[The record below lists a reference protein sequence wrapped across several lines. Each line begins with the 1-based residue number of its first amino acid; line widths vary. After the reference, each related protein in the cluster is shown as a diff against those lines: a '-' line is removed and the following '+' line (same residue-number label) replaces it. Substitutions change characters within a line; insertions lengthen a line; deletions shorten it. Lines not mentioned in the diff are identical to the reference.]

1 MMFGLYVISFQ
12 VLTIVLFGV
21 FIRIDSTSTESSSL
35 SQSFVL
41 LLGYTLISIRYRLY
55 DWTTLTNLIFI
66 SAITFQ
72 WNTLFYIFWTSCV
85 NSSFSATANITSDV
99 VVASVQ
105 AILCI
110 LVTLNVFL
118 GRLTH
123 LQMFVIALI
132 EIIGFSLNV
141 AIENKKINAVLGGG
155 GVTIFLFAATF
166 AFCIKL
172 LNYKTLKS
180 TEDFSYN
187 SGVFKIIGLVLLV
200 FAWPSFNQMGATIDS
215 TNVAATANL
224 GPSSYYNTIFA
235 LSTGIICS
243 LTLQSYGNRV
253 NLHKFIMNIFN
264 VIFLLFR
271 QEY

>member
-1 MMFGLYVISFQ
+1 MFGLYVISFQ
-12 VLTIVLFGV
+12 VLTIVLFGI

-35 SQSFVL
+35 SQSFIL

-72 WNTLFYIFWTSCV
+72 WNTLFYIFWTSCA
-85 NSSFSATANITSDV
+85 NATFTSTSNITNDV
-99 VVASVQ
+99 IVASVQ

-110 LVTLNVFL
+110 LVTLNTFL
-118 GRLTH
+118 GRMTH
-123 LQMFVIALI
+123 LQMFVVSLI
-132 EIIGFSLNV
+132 EIVGFSLNV
-141 AIENKKINAVLGGG
+141 VIENKKINAVLGGG
-155 GVTIFLFAATF
+155 GVTIFLFAVTF
-166 AFCIKL
+166 SFCIKL
-172 LNYKTLKS
+172 LNYKSLKI

-187 SGVFKIIGLVLLV
+187 SGIFKIIGLVLMV
-200 FAWPSFNQMGATIDS
+200 FSWPSFNQMGATIDS
-215 TNVAATANL
+215 TVVSSTANL
-224 GPSSYYNTIFA
+224 APSSYYNTIFA

-264 VIFLLFR
+264 VRIDLFR
-271 QEY
+271 LEF